1 MMGISEPQNIQI
13 PEVINPLWGA
23 KENISVGQ
31 TEPEGLTL
39 YPDIC
44 DYNID
49 TDTMQY
55 HFTFLSALI
64 KYHAIIIEA
73 KALDYN
79 NEKYFC
85 WTSEW

>member
-13 PEVINPLWGA
+13 PKVINPLGGA
-23 KENISVGQ
+23 KENTSVGQ

-44 DYNID
+44 CYNIN
-49 TDTMQY
+49 TDAMQC
-55 HFTFLSALI
+55 HITFLSALI
-64 KYHAIIIEA
+64 KHHVIITEA

-79 NEKYFC
+79 NGKYFC
-85 WTSEW
+85 